1 MRGALLRR
9 WLSWTTDSGV
19 IMNAPTSRTALA
31 VALTAG
37 IALAGCANGPNRP
50 VDEGYGQRDS
60 HCQSCG
66 VVQDVRQVDPG
77 GGSSGVVIGAAV
89 AAGAPGGQGG
99 SQPADSGAAWRIV
112 VRLDNGQYVSVVQ
125 RKGPGIRNGD
135 YVELRDGLVYAR

>member
-1 MRGALLRR
+1 
-9 WLSWTTDSGV
+9 
-19 IMNAPTSRTALA
+19 MNAPTSRTALA

-66 VVQDVRQVDPG
+66 VVQYVRQVDPG
-77 GGSSGVVIGAAV
+77 SGSSGVVIGPAE
-89 AAGAPGGQGG
+89 AAGVPGGQVEGQQDGG
-99 SQPADSGAAWRIV
+99 STAWHVV
-112 VRLDNGQYVSVVQ
+112 VRLDNGQYVSVIQ

-135 YVELRDGLVYAR
+135 YVELRDGRVYAR